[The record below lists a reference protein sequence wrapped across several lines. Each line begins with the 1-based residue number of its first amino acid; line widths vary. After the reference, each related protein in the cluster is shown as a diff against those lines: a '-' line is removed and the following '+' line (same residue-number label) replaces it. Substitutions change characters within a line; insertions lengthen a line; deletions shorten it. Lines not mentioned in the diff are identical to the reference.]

1 MGLVETN
8 QDHQPTLQKQFQQ
21 AFANTNRYTHNS
33 PKIQPV
39 NFDFEHKLNLNTP
52 ANSTAATANG
62 LTAAMDSIESRKF
75 LTSPTNVNRSSIHN
89 WKKWKK
95 GQAWRYNSSSNL
107 SENSTQNINENSNNS
122 FNANSNNSSFSYE
135 KTEEELLNEQSQTN
149 NNFLSSQMN
158 NSKTYG
164 FSNSFEYETTSYS
177 SHQPLYSKS
186 NCLSQWSSTSQIE
199 KNSAKSSFAPASL
212 AGEES
217 LKGKKRRGKLM
228 RDQTID
234 NADEQSTSINCLN
247 PACLNPSC
255 MKESNSSPFLNHN
268 ENSLKSCDGSP
279 KNLSRCSS
287 PGVMA
292 ANAAKNGRVSP
303 PEKRVTL
310 DSNADL
316 NGEGNRDGNSSVDS
330 NNKNDEEIQSIIQ
343 KSLSS
348 FYNDKSQVNQ
358 LDLSILA
365 NALKN
370 KSLFNNELMGQ
381 IIGEQLRQQHNALMN
396 HHQQQSTSNSPSPC
410 PIAQSSQQQALN
422 NSILL
427 NTVNQLSHLSLR
439 QDSMDSLKKSLSQS
453 LANQFEFYQD
463 MVKMGLDSSAQ
474 AGLNKD
480 MNHGILSENRLS
492 PNGKYYMMKNHH
504 QASASFES
512 SNSQKNCSNSQAK
525 PIYRSNSSPSY
536 SSMHSVAIKNNQQQL
551 QQQQQQQ
558 QQVPLNLYNLEQQQ
572 KQATTTAVGKGC
584 SIIDVNNNNNPNS
597 ASIAD
602 KMPPSSGASG
612 TNCTFKNPL
621 NESSIFSKKASN
633 VENEINGYLKP
644 VVSNSQVPEIVIT
657 ESKMDSYS
665 GDYTQ
670 DITRKP
676 E

>member
-1 MGLVETN
+1 
-8 QDHQPTLQKQFQQ
+8 
-21 AFANTNRYTHNS
+21 
-33 PKIQPV
+33 
-39 NFDFEHKLNLNTP
+39 
-52 ANSTAATANG
+52 
-62 LTAAMDSIESRKF
+62 MDSIESRKF

-95 GQAWRYNSSSNL
+95 GQAWRYNSTSNL

-149 NNFLSSQMN
+149 NFLSSQMN

-164 FSNSFEYETTSYS
+164 FSNSFEYETTSNS

-186 NCLSQWSSTSQIE
+186 NCLPQWSSTSQIE
-199 KNSAKSSFAPASL
+199 KNSANSSFAPAAL

-247 PACLNPSC
+247 PACPNPSC

-268 ENSLKSCDGSP
+268 ENSLKSCDVSP

-310 DSNADL
+310 DSNTDL

-330 NNKNDEEIQSIIQ
+330 NKNNEEIQNIIQ

-358 LDLSILA
+358 LDLSVLA

-381 IIGEQLRQQHNALMN
+381 IIAEKLRQQHNALMN
-396 HHQQQSTSNSPSPC
+396 HHHQQQSTSNSPSPC

-439 QDSMDSLKKSLSQS
+439 QDSMDSLKNSLSQS
-453 LANQFEFYQD
+453 LANQFEYYQD

-474 AGLNKD
+474 SGLNKD
-480 MNHGILSENRLS
+480 MSREILSENRLS
-492 PNGKYYMMKNHH
+492 PNGKYYLMKNHH

-551 QQQQQQQ
+551 QQQQQQ
-558 QQVPLNLYNLEQQQ
+558 VPLNLYNLEHQQ
-572 KQATTTAVGKGC
+572 KQAMTTAGGKGC
-584 SIIDVNNNNNPNS
+584 SIIDFNNNNNNNHNS
-597 ASIAD
+597 ANIAD
-602 KMPPSSGASG
+602 KMPPSGGASG
-612 TNCTFKNPL
+612 INCTFKNPL
-621 NESSIFSKKASN
+621 NESSILSKKASN
-633 VENEINGYLKP
+633 VENDINGYLKP

-665 GDYTQ
+665 ADYTP
-670 DITRKP
+670 DVTRKP